1 MKNFFSGQSLVFSIV
16 VVIIA
21 FVAGFYSLNN
31 HIYKEK
37 QSDGIITE
45 PYRATLTGV
54 QTCLPHK
61 DTSGPQTMECA
72 IGMKT
77 DSGEYYSLDFK
88 VMSQIPPKIQDGERF
103 TASGLVTPIEYLSSD
118 HWQKYEVEGIFSVT
132 DSVKLL
138 KEENIKEIIGF
149 SWEFQEASSL
159 NPDGN
164 PNTEIYL
171 KILREG
177 GVAETRMM
185 DTVNGSCNDLPDA
198 DNDVADNSTQIQCY
212 YAGAG
217 ERFKIVKSGE
227 VYQVKRQI
235 FEEGSPD
242 YNPPIEEYKVF
253 MEFDA

>member
-21 FVAGFYSLNN
+21 FVAGFYSLSNN
-31 HIYKEK
+31 TDKEK
-37 QSDGIITE
+37 QPNVDVTSE

-61 DTSGPQTMECA
+61 DTSGPQTLECA

-77 DSGEYYSLDFK
+77 DSGEYYVLDLSTT
-88 VMSQIPPKIQDGERF
+88 SQTPDKIQDGDRF

-118 HWQKYEVEGIFSVT
+118 QWQKYDVKGVFSVT
-132 DSVKLL
+132 DSVEVQTEDK
-138 KEENIKEIIGF
+138 KEIVGF
-149 SWEFQEASSL
+149 SWEFEEASSL

-164 PNTEIYL
+164 SQTEIYL

-177 GVAETRMM
+177 GGAERKMIE
-185 DTVNGSCNDLPDA
+185 TVDGSCNALPDT
-198 DNDVADNSTQIQCY
+198 DKDSVENSTNIQCY

-217 ERFKIVKSGE
+217 ERFKITKEGNI
-227 VYQVKRQI
+227 YQVKRKT
-235 FEEGSPD
+235 FEEGLPD
-242 YNPPIEEYKVF
+242 YNPPVQEYETVIEF
-253 MEFDA
+253 SA

>member
-1 MKNFFSGQSLVFSIV
+1 MKIVFSGQSLVFSIL
-16 VVIIA
+16 IIIIVG
-21 FVAGFYSLNN
+21 VAGFYTLNN

-37 QSDGIITE
+37 QDVGQVTE

-61 DTSGPQTMECA
+61 DTSGPQTLECA

-88 VMSQIPPKIQDGERF
+88 IMSQIPPKIQDGDKF

-118 HWQKYEVEGIFSVT
+118 HWQKYDIEGIFSVT
-132 DSVKLL
+132 DSVKLE
-138 KEENIKEIIGF
+138 KENKKEIVGF

-164 PNTEIYL
+164 SQTEIYL
-171 KILREG
+171 KVLREG
-177 GVAETRMM
+177 GEVERKMI
-185 DTVNGSCNDLPDA
+185 DTVNGSCNDLPEA
-198 DNDVADNSTQIQCY
+198 DNDVVDNSTQIQCY

-217 ERFKIVKSGE
+217 ERFKIVKNGE

-242 YNPPIEEYKVF
+242 YNPPIEEYKEF